1 MTDKETATN
10 QAVATGGSYELIQ
23 RRLNALGDDL
33 NSQLKQLNNNR
44 INTFG
49 STDMNVEARIRVRTE
64 HNCVARDIAAI
75 GDTLLFGYNVFLGLK
90 RNITVADV
98 FSLHKIIET
107 DGQLEI
113 VDANISDSFLTDA
126 EFVRDFDEL
135 YTYYKK
141 TYLAH
146 VYRQGSKVFAIFR
159 IGERIDDVRVFRWG
173 IAVDQSVK
181 YIDNRGERDIKPP
194 ENFDFEWHK
203 VNREQQEQGK
213 YPHFNL
219 FDTLFVETIG
229 GSLTLKV
236 ENNTAE
242 GQGIYSEP
250 VDDEHQSLDDAQ
262 IHYTKVGELILLKI
276 KPYREE
282 QTRHLIFN
290 CKTQQV
296 TRQDAIAHACIQLPE
311 DHGIIFPGGYYL
323 QSGENKS
330 FEDSAKDLQL
340 HRIVKSP
347 NGEDFLYI
355 FYEPNEGQYA
365 LFGYNLI
372 TRTLQNPIYG
382 HGQSIYNNGRAV
394 VFSAE
399 PEPSRVHAMQI
410 WQTPFCSEEHASLQ
424 PEDNSFFG
432 KIGNPELVRGISD
445 LYGVAK
451 LIAVKQ
457 PSALHF
463 NDLVKESA
471 QLLDKYHWLSD
482 ETLSQLNQTLK
493 QIISTSELVLDEF
506 EKVISIKENSDKVMQ
521 QAHEKFAQLKTH
533 VARPNYNS
541 AQEYVDYLS
550 QLAAFN
556 GELISHKSLKYV
568 DIDAIDTMAAELESL
583 TLNLSQAT
591 ADYLQQEQAL
601 EPYHQTIADLDQQ
614 VETCQSVTELK
625 PIRTAIDELV
635 QGLELLNRTMLSL
648 DIEDSRQRTR
658 ILEDISTV
666 FSQVNRVKA
675 SADLAAKNVGS
686 EEARAEFGARFK
698 LLSQSVTSALN
709 ASDTPQA
716 CDQQLS
722 QLLVQLEDLESQFSD
737 YDEFY
742 NEILAKRDEIYD
754 NFEQHKQ
761 QLMDAQQRR
770 CLNIMTAAERILEG
784 VSRRSQAFTDQDKL
798 NSYFAAD
805 AMITKLRQ
813 LSEQLRKLDDN
824 VRADDI
830 EAQLKNAKEQGIR
843 ALRDKTDIYSADGS
857 LVTIGDHQFSVNKQ
871 KLELTLLPR
880 DDEMVLHISGSDYFE
895 TLDKQLFSGSEH
907 LWQQA
912 LISESEQVYR
922 GEYLAASILFA
933 AEAQGSAA
941 IAQLETAAQNNTLVE
956 LVRKTA
962 EPRYQ
967 EGYDKGVHDADAAL
981 ILTQLLQLRSSVGLL
996 AYTVTARRLAIVY
1009 FTTQLNQQTQQ
1020 NLLNRCHNI
1029 YLMEQT
1035 FGRSDLRQQ
1044 LSQELTDAFNQ
1055 LIEQQPWLACDSSL
1069 AADYIIAEFSQG
1081 AETTQGKARF
1091 VCKAAAQTLVTQL
1104 QSQLKQKGL
1113 QQQIDSALAAC
1124 ATIEQ
1129 KYQLQLAWLQAFTQH
1144 TQVNNNE
1151 HNNSNTDITSNNE
1164 LLLEAASLLTFTEQ
1178 LSSKQLNSSTEKQL
1192 KQKIS
1197 FYGLSVNTETK
1208 VIDLLGQH
1216 SRIETMANKQRQL
1229 NISYQEFIARLR
1241 QFSYKQVPAFKKFH
1255 QLKQQIIEQQR
1266 TRLRLHEFKP
1276 SALSSFV
1283 RNKLIN
1289 DVYFPIIGT
1298 NLAKQIGAAGNNK
1311 RSDLMGLLLLISPPG
1326 YGKTTLIEYI
1336 ASKLGMTF
1344 VKINCPSIGH
1354 DQLSLDPAQANN
1366 STAKSEVEKINLA
1379 FEMGNNVM
1387 LYLDDIQHTNPEF
1400 LQKFISLCDGS
1411 RRIDGVWNGASK
1423 TYDMRGKKFAVVMAG
1438 NPYTESGE
1446 AFTIPDM
1453 LANRADIYNLGDT
1466 LSGREHEFG
1475 LSFIENSL
1483 TSNSYIA
1490 PLATRDMDDLYQ
1502 LVKMADGN
1510 PVSISELKHGYS
1522 QAEVNEI
1529 VAVIERIRKIQ
1540 QTVLKANEQYIASA
1554 AQDDKYRTEPPFKLQ
1569 GSYRNMNKM
1578 AEKVVPVMTDEELE
1592 QLISDH
1598 YRGEA
1603 QTLTVGAEENLLK
1616 LAELRGTQTPE
1627 QQQRWQQIKTDFVR
1641 HQSLSDSDNPVA
1653 AIANQISL
1661 LQQGLANIGDALQNK
1676 PQEDEQQAEAE
1687 QPYYQA
1693 LQQLNETLTALK
1705 LQVTVEQ
1712 GDQTALEQTLNAFT
1726 EKLSTFFT
1734 PLVQSLQGLNLQSQT
1749 AVQASESAIQQISR
1763 ELAKSREQGAN

>member
-1 MTDKETATN
+1 MTDKDTATN
-10 QAVATGGSYELIQ
+10 QAVAAGGSYELIQ
-23 RRLNALGDDL
+23 RRLTALGDNL
-33 NSQLKQLNNNR
+33 NSQLKQLNNDR
-44 INTFG
+44 MATFG
-49 STDMNVEARIRVRTE
+49 STEMSVESRIRVRTE

-98 FSLHKIIET
+98 FSLHKIENT
-107 DGQLEI
+107 NGQLEM
-113 VDANISDSFLTDA
+113 VDIDINDSFLSDD
-126 EFVRDFDEL
+126 EFVRDFNEL

-141 TYLAH
+141 TYLTH

-159 IGERIDDVRVFRWG
+159 IGERLDDVRVFRWG
-173 IAVDQSVK
+173 IAADHSVK
-181 YIDNRGERDIKPP
+181 YIDNRGERDIKPA

-203 VNREQQEQGK
+203 VTREQQEQGK
-213 YPHFNL
+213 HPHFNL
-219 FDTLFVETIG
+219 FDTLFVETID

-242 GQGIYSEP
+242 GEGIYAEP
-250 VDDEHQSLDDAQ
+250 VDDKHQSLDDAQ
-262 IHYTKVGELILLKI
+262 IHYAKVGELILLKI

-282 QTRHLIFN
+282 QTRYLIFN

-296 TRQDAIAHACIQLPE
+296 LRQDAIADACIQLPE

-323 QSGENKS
+323 QNGEHKS
-330 FEDSAKDLQL
+330 FEDSAENLQL

-355 FYEPNEGQYA
+355 FYEPDAGQYA
-365 LFGYNLI
+365 LFSYNLI
-372 TRTLQNPIYG
+372 TRTLQSPIYG
-382 HGQSIYNNGRAV
+382 HGQSIYHNGRAV
-394 VFSAE
+394 VFSAD

-410 WQTPFCSEEHASLQ
+410 WQTPFCSEEYASLQ

-432 KIGNPELVRGISD
+432 KIGNAELVRGVSD
-445 LYGVAK
+445 LYSIAK
-451 LIAVKQ
+451 LIAVKT
-457 PSALHF
+457 PSEHHF

-471 QLLDKYHWLSD
+471 QLFDKYHWLND
-482 ETLSQLNQTLK
+482 ENLAELNQVLK
-493 QIISTSELVLDEF
+493 QIITTSELVLDEF
-506 EKVISIKENSDKVMQ
+506 EKVLSIKANSDQVLA
-521 QAHEKFAQLKTH
+521 QAQEKFTELKTK
-533 VARPNYNS
+533 VSRPSYDC
-541 AQEYVDYLS
+541 AQEYVAYLA

-556 GELISHKSLKYV
+556 GELISHKALKYI
-568 DIDAIDTMAAELESL
+568 DIESIDLMSTELESL

-601 EPYHQTIADLDQQ
+601 TPYQQTIEALNEQ
-614 VETCQSVTELK
+614 VSGCQSITALK
-625 PIRTAIDELV
+625 PIRTSIDELV
-635 QGLELLNRTMLSL
+635 QELELLNHTMLAL
-648 DIEDSRQRTR
+648 NIEDSRQRTR
-658 ILEDISTV
+658 ILEDISSV

-675 SADLAAKNVGS
+675 SADLAAKNVGC

-709 ASDTPQA
+709 ASDTPQS

-742 NEILAKRDEIYD
+742 NEILAKRDDIYE

-761 QLMDAQQRR
+761 QLMDGQQRR
-770 CLNIMTAAERILEG
+770 CLNIMTAAERILAG
-784 VSRRSQAFTDQDKL
+784 INRRSQSINDQDKL

-813 LSEQLRKLDDN
+813 LVAQLRKLDDN

-843 ALRDKTDIYSADGS
+843 ALRDKSDIYSADGS
-857 LVTIGDHQFSVNKQ
+857 LVNIGEHQFSVNKQ

-880 DDEMVLHISGSDYFE
+880 NDEMVLHISGSDYFE
-895 TLDKQLFSGSEH
+895 PLDPLLFQGTQQF
-907 LWQQA
+907 WQQA
-912 LISESEQVYR
+912 LISENEQVYR
-922 GEYLAASILFA
+922 AEYLAASILFS
-933 AEAQGSAA
+933 AEKQGSAA
-941 IAQLETAAQNNTLVE
+941 IAKLENAMQNNTLQA
-956 LVRKTA
+956 LVQKAA

-981 ILTQLLQLRSSVGLL
+981 ILAQLLQLRSSAGLL
-996 AYTVTARRLAIVY
+996 AFSASARRLALVY
-1009 FTTQLNQQTQQ
+1009 FTEQLNEQAQQD
-1020 NLLNRCHNI
+1020 LVNRCQNI
-1029 YLMEQT
+1029 HLMEQT
-1035 FGRSDLRQQ
+1035 FGSSDLRQQ
-1044 LSQELTDAFNQ
+1044 LSQELTTAFSQ
-1055 LIEQQPWLACDSSL
+1055 LIEQQSWLACDASL
-1069 AADYIIAEFSQG
+1069 AADYIIAEFSQSINSDKK
-1081 AETTQGKARF
+1081 EVQF
-1091 VCKAAAQTLVTQL
+1091 VCKEAAQSLLAQL
-1104 QSQLKQKGL
+1104 QSQFKDKNL
-1113 QQQIDSALAAC
+1113 QVQINSTIAAC
-1124 ATIEQ
+1124 TTLEQ
-1129 KYQLQLAWLQAFTQH
+1129 KYQLHFAWLQAYSQH
-1144 TQVNNNE
+1144 LNKTP
-1151 HNNSNTDITSNNE
+1151 NNSNENIDNE
-1164 LLLEAASLLTFTEQ
+1164 LLLEAACILTFTNKH
-1178 LSSKQLNSSTEKQL
+1178 L
-1192 KQKIS
+1192 S
-1197 FYGLSVNTETK
+1197 FYPSSATTQVQVTG
-1208 VIDLLGQH
+1208 LLGQH
-1216 SRIETMANKQRQL
+1216 KSIISLANNEQAL
-1229 NISYQEFIARLR
+1229 AIDYQEFIARLR
-1241 QFSYKQVPAFKKFH
+1241 NFSFKQVPAFKRFN

-1266 TRLRLHEFKP
+1266 DRLRLHEFKP

-1298 NLAKQIGAAGNNK
+1298 NLAKQIGATGNNK

-1326 YGKTTLIEYI
+1326 YGKTTLIEYV

-1411 RRIDGVWNGASK
+1411 RRIDGVWNNESK

-1446 AFTIPDM
+1446 AFSIPDM

-1490 PLATRDMDDLYQ
+1490 PLATRDMNDLYQ
-1502 LVKMADGN
+1502 LVKMADGE
-1510 PVSISELKHGYS
+1510 PVTISELKHSYS
-1522 QAEVNEI
+1522 QAEVNEV
-1529 VAVIERIRKIQ
+1529 VAVITRIRKIQ
-1540 QTVLKANEQYIASA
+1540 QTILKANEQYIASA

-1603 QTLTVGAEENLLK
+1603 QTLTIGAEENLLK
-1616 LAELRGTQTPE
+1616 LAELRGTQTPG
-1627 QQQRWQQIKTDFVR
+1627 QQQRWQQIKADFVR
-1641 HQSLSDSDNPVA
+1641 HQNLGESDNPVA
-1653 AIANQISL
+1653 AIASQISL
-1661 LQQGLANIGDALQNK
+1661 LQQGLTNIGKVLQQSHK
-1676 PQEDEQQAEAE
+1676 KAETQTTNE
-1687 QPYYQA
+1687 G
-1693 LQQLNETLTALK
+1693 LTQLNETLAALK
-1705 LQVTVEQ
+1705 LQVNVEKP
-1712 GDQTALEQTLNAFT
+1712 DSSVLENTLTTFSEKLEQFL
-1726 EKLSTFFT
+1726 T
-1734 PLVQSLQGLNLQSQT
+1734 PLADALQSSKTLDFEMINALSQLT
-1749 AVQASESAIQQISR
+1749 PTGSVASDTESEIHRISR
-1763 ELAKSREQGAN
+1763 QLIKERVAKYKQQNS